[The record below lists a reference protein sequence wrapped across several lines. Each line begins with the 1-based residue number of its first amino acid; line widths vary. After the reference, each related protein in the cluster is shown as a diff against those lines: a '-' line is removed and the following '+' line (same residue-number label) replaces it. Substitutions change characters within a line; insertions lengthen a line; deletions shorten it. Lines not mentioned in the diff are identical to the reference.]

1 MSAVGFRLRAEL
13 RRDWRSL
20 LVVSLLVALAGGACL
35 ASLAAARRTSTA
47 FSRMRSATDAWDVMV
62 NPNNGS
68 ESALTMAELRRVP
81 GIERIA
87 RIDGMILYP
96 SIVRSVPDAFNLPPI
111 LVDDAGATYRIGR
124 PIVTAGRQPA
134 ADDPN
139 GVFVEQSFAR
149 SMHLHVGQTF
159 HYVVLAPALL
169 QQLQSASSEAAA
181 AATLRAAPASQQGT
195 ARIDGIGV
203 TQDGVVV
210 NPGYVP
216 AAFIFT
222 PAFRAAHPD
231 LVSPYWGAMVKL
243 KPGVDVDT
251 FTARVAALAPNES
264 IAFQRASAVGAEVE
278 NATDPEVLALEAF
291 AALAAL
297 FGLVVVA
304 QSLSRR
310 MQVDAAYNAT
320 LAAIGS
326 TRRDRMTVSMAKAL
340 VAIAVGALIA
350 IAIAVAASPLGP
362 VGAVRVAEV
371 HPGIAVDWT
380 VLGLGALAVVVVGA
394 ALAVVP
400 AWRSSHVAGTE
411 TANVR
416 SRLADSVAAAGGS
429 VTSVLGVRFAL
440 ERGGGRSSFPVR
452 TTLVAAATAVALVT
466 SVVVFSGSL
475 DHLLATPRLYGTGWD
490 AQIELDNLNTPA
502 GFNDLDS
509 SALANIEK
517 TFVHV
522 ADHSGSVA
530 DSALLEVGEVRSGA
544 VSIPAIGYARSLR
557 GVAPTISAGRP
568 PRARNEVAL
577 GATTMARLHT
587 HVGATVEL
595 AEQERGRDRPVRV
608 VGEAV
613 LPGLGPYPGSDK
625 AGLGVGALFDRAG
638 WRRFSPDFQKIDY
651 VFRWAPG
658 ASTATLTRAFA
669 RQMPSQLPLTVSAVN
684 RPSGVV
690 SAQRL
695 RSTPT
700 LLASLL
706 AVLLAA
712 AVANTL
718 VVTIR
723 RRRRELAI
731 LRSLGCTTSQLTRT
745 VLWQSTT
752 IAAFAVLLGI
762 PAGVIIGR
770 WTWRVLADRL
780 GAISVPEVST
790 VALVAVA
797 VAVIVLANV
806 VGVIPGLRAARAPGA
821 RCERSERTAMSRV
834 GIGGQNITAW
844 GATETAR
851 CLFTNM
857 T

>member
-139 GVFVEQSFAR
+139 GVFVERSFAR

-159 HYVVLAPALL
+159 HYVVLARH
-169 QQLQSASSEAAA
+169 SCSSCNPPHRRQPRRQRC
-181 AATLRAAPASQQGT
+181 RAAPASQQGT

-278 NATDPEVLALEAF
+278 NATEPEVLALEAF

-371 HPGIAVDWT
+371 HPGVAVDWA
-380 VLGLGALAVVVVGA
+380 VLVLGALAVVVVGA

-400 AWRSSHVAGTE
+400 AWRSSHVTGTE

-429 VTSVLGVRFAL
+429 LTSVLGVRFAL
-440 ERGGGRSSFPVR
+440 ERGGGHSSFPVR

-502 GFNDLDS
+502 GFNNLDS

-544 VSIPAIGYARSLR
+544 VSIPAIGYRRSLR

-595 AEQERGRDRPVRV
+595 AEQERGRDLPVRV

-684 RPSGVV
+684 RPAGVV

-780 GAISVPEVST
+780 GAISVPEVSAL
-790 VALVAVA
+790 ALVAVA

-806 VGVIPGLRAARAPGA
+806 VGVIPGLRAARAPGRA
-821 RCERSERTAMSRV
+821 LRT
-834 GIGGQNITAW
+834 
-844 GATETAR
+844 E
-851 CLFTNM
+851 
-857 T
+857 